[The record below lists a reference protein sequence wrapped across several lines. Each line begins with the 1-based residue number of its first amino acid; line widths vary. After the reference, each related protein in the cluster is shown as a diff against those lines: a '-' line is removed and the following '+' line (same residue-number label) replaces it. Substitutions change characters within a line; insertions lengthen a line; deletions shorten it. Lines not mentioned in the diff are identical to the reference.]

1 MADKNTNMDKHNDL
15 VVVQNKTNLPA
26 VIDNGGIYSYLE
38 QIKKFP
44 VLTEQ
49 EENDL
54 IHDFKTNGNLE
65 AAQKLITSHLRLA
78 AKIAL
83 TYKRYGL
90 PMSDIISEA
99 NLGLMQAVKK
109 FDEQKKVRLATYAI
123 WWIKAAI
130 HDYILRS
137 WSLVKIGTVAAQKKL
152 FYNLGRIKARLG
164 LYENKE
170 LEPKVV
176 KEIAK
181 ELVVD
186 EQDVVEMNRR
196 IGGDSSLNVSV
207 YNDSDDEPKEKI
219 DMLADARQNIE
230 NRLANKQEA
239 EYKRKILLECLKT
252 LNEREQYVIKNR
264 MLTDKPLT
272 LDEIGTHFNISRE
285 RVRQIEKRAFE
296 KLSSE
301 VKAKMAA

>member
-1 MADKNTNMDKHNDL
+1 MSENKNL
-15 VVVQNKTNLPA
+15 VVVNQEKNLPVVVQDGSLNA
-26 VIDNGGIYSYLE
+26 YLE

-44 VLTEQ
+44 VLTED
-49 EENDL
+49 EEKKLVD
-54 IHDFKTNGNLE
+54 DFVYRGDFQ

-78 AKIAL
+78 AKVAL

-90 PMSDIISEA
+90 PMQDMISEA

-109 FDEQKKVRLATYAI
+109 FDPDKKVRLATYAL

-164 LYENKE
+164 IYDNKE

-176 KEIAK
+176 KQIAH

-186 EQDVVEMNRR
+186 EKDVVEMNRR
-196 IGGDSSLNVSV
+196 ISGDKSLNTPV
-207 YNDSDDEPKEKI
+207 YQSPDDEIKEQI
-219 DMLADARQNIE
+219 DMLADAHENIE
-230 NRLANKQEA
+230 ARFASKEEA
-239 EYKRKILLECLKT
+239 LMKRKVLLDCLSE
-252 LNEREQYVIKNR
+252 LSQREQYIIKNHI
-264 MLTDKPLT
+264 LTDAPMT
-272 LDEIGTHFNISRE
+272 LDDIGAKFDISRE
-285 RVRQIEKRAFE
+285 RVRQIEKRALE
-296 KLSSE
+296 KLTAS

>member
-1 MADKNTNMDKHNDL
+1 MSENKNL
-15 VVVQNKTNLPA
+15 VVVNQEKNLPVVVQDGSLNA
-26 VIDNGGIYSYLE
+26 YLE

-44 VLTEQ
+44 VLTED
-49 EENDL
+49 EEKKLVD
-54 IHDFKTNGNLE
+54 DFVRRGDFQ

-78 AKIAL
+78 AKVAL

-90 PMSDIISEA
+90 PMQDMISEA

-109 FDEQKKVRLATYAI
+109 FDPDKKVRLATYAL

-164 LYENKE
+164 IYDNKE

-176 KEIAK
+176 KQIAH

-186 EQDVVEMNRR
+186 EKDVVEMNRR
-196 IGGDSSLNVSV
+196 ISGDKSLNTPV
-207 YNDSDDEPKEKI
+207 YQSPDDEIKEQI
-219 DMLADARQNIE
+219 DMLADAHENIE
-230 NRLANKQEA
+230 ARFASKEEA
-239 EYKRKILLECLKT
+239 LMKRKILLDCLSE
-252 LNEREQYVIKNR
+252 LSQREQYIIKNHI
-264 MLTDKPLT
+264 LTDAPMT
-272 LDEIGTHFNISRE
+272 LDDIGAKFDISRE
-285 RVRQIEKRAFE
+285 RVRQIEKRALE
-296 KLSSE
+296 KLTAS

>member
-1 MADKNTNMDKHNDL
+1 MSENKDL
-15 VVVQNKTNLPA
+15 IVVENKSNLPA
-26 VIDNGGIYSYLE
+26 VVDNGSVYSYLE

-44 VLTEQ
+44 ILSEK
-49 EENDL
+49 EESDL
-54 IHDFKTNGNLE
+54 IRDFKNNGNLE
-65 AAQKLITSHLRLA
+65 SAQKLITSHLRLA

-90 PMSDIISEA
+90 PMADIISEA

-109 FDEQKKVRLATYAI
+109 FDEHKKVRLATYAM

-196 IGGDSSLNVSV
+196 IGGDTSLNVSV
-207 YNDSDDEPKEKI
+207 YNDGDDEPKEKI
-219 DMLADARQNIE
+219 DMLADTRQNVE
-230 NRLANKQEA
+230 NKIANKQEA
-239 EYKRKILLECLKT
+239 EYKRKVLLQCLND
-252 LNEREQYVIKNR
+252 LNEREQYVIKHR
-264 MLTDKPLT
+264 MLTDNPVT
-272 LDEIGTHFNISRE
+272 LDEIGSHFNISRE

-296 KLSSE
+296 KLSAA